1 MPQNFLS
8 PQRDQP
14 FLLPVDMREWL
25 PEDDLV
31 FIVLDAVA
39 AVDLGEFRRRY
50 RADGH
55 GRAASGPEMMVAL
68 LLYGYCQGER
78 SSRVI
83 EKRCLR
89 DVAYRVIAGGL
100 HPDHATIA
108 RFRARH
114 EKALGGLF
122 SQVLRLLAA
131 EGMVSLG
138 LLSLDGTKLAGNAAQ
153 KANRTLPQ
161 IEKILAE
168 AAAADAADDAAEGDS
183 PQPATPRT
191 LARRAERRERLARAR
206 DRLAAEDKA
215 RREAQRAKQQAWEQ
229 AAAAGKRRGH
239 RPGDEPR
246 ANRAGTEPRAN
257 ITDPDVRVMRNQKG
271 YVAGYNGQAVV
282 TADQVIVGAMLSQHP
297 VDRTLLHPLLDT
309 CREQLTEAGIRP
321 RLRTV
326 LADSGYASEET
337 FARADADGLR
347 LLAPLAKDP
356 GKDPGRRRGR
366 APRRTRHLDQYPA
379 TARAV
384 RRLRHPRGR
393 EDYKMRA
400 RTVEPVFGQLKTCQE
415 LTTMSRRGHT
425 ACESEWLLACAA
437 HNLRKLHRHRLE
449 G

>member
-1 MPQNFLS
+1 MPQNFLY

-14 FLLPVDMREWL
+14 LLLPADMREWL
-25 PEDDLV
+25 PEDDLAYV
-31 FIVLDAVA
+31 LLDAVA
-39 AVDLGEFRRRY
+39 ALDLGGFRRRY

-83 EKRCLR
+83 EKRCVR
-89 DVAYRVIAGGL
+89 DVGYRVITGGL
-100 HPDHATIA
+100 RPDHATIA

-114 EKALGGLF
+114 QEALGGLF

-138 LLSLDGTKLAGNAAQ
+138 TISLDGTKLAGNASQ

-161 IEKILAE
+161 IDKLLAE
-168 AAAADAADDAAEGDS
+168 AAAADAAEDARLGDAL
-183 PQPATPRT
+183 QEPAPRA
-191 LARRAERRERLARAR
+191 LARRAERRARLAAAR
-206 DRLAAEDKA
+206 DRLAAEDQA
-215 RREAQRAKQQAWEQ
+215 RRDAQRARQEAWDA
-229 AAAAGKRRGH
+229 AAAAGKRGGR
-239 RPGDEPR
+239 RPGDEPPR
-246 ANRAGTEPRAN
+246 PNRNNTEPRAN

-271 YVAGYNGQAVV
+271 YLAGYNGQLVV
-282 TADQVIVGAMLSQHP
+282 TGGQVIIGAMLSQHP
-297 VDRTLLHPLLDT
+297 VNRTLLHPLLDT
-309 CREQLTEAGIRP
+309 CRQQLTEAGIRP
-321 RLRTV
+321 KLRTV
-326 LADSGYASEET
+326 PADAGYASEET

-356 GKDPGRRRGR
+356 ARRYVRTPQRARHPGKF
-366 APRRTRHLDQYPA
+366 PA
-379 TARAV
+379 TARAR

-393 EDYKMRA
+393 DDYKLRA
-400 RTVEPVFGQLKTCQE
+400 RTVEPVFGQLKTCQKV
-415 LTTMSRRGHT
+415 TMMSRRGLA

-449 G
+449 D

>member
-1 MPQNFLS
+1 MPQNFLC

-14 FLLPVDMREWL
+14 MLMPVDMREWL
-25 PEDDLV
+25 PEDDLAFV
-31 FIVLDAVA
+31 VLDAVA
-39 AVDLGEFRRRY
+39 TLDLGEFRSRY

-55 GRAASGPEMMVAL
+55 GRAAFDPEMMVAL

-83 EKRCLR
+83 EKRCVR

-100 HPDHATIA
+100 YPDHATIA

-114 EKALGGLF
+114 ETALGGLF

-168 AAAADAADDAAEGDS
+168 AAAVDTAEDAAEARN
-183 PQPATPRT
+183 PQPATPRA
-191 LARRAERRERLARAR
+191 LARRAERRDRLARAR

-215 RREAQRAKQQAWEQ
+215 RREAQRARQEAWDA

-297 VDRTLLHPLLDT
+297 VDRTLLHPLLDQ
-309 CREQLTEAGIRP
+309 CRDQLAAAGIRP
-321 RLRTV
+321 KLRTV
-326 LADSGYASEET
+326 LADSGYVSEENFT
-337 FARADADGLR
+337 RADQDKLR

-356 GKDPGRRRGR
+356 GRPGGR
-366 APRRTRHLDQYPA
+366 PAKRARHLDQYPA
-379 TARAV
+379 TARAI
-384 RRLRHPRGR
+384 RRMRHPRGP
-393 EDYKMRA
+393 EDCKLRA
-400 RTVEPVFGQLKTCQE
+400 RTVEPVFGQLKTCQK
-415 LTTMSRRGHT
+415 LTMMSRRGLA
-425 ACESEWLLACAA
+425 ACESEWLLACTA
-437 HNLRKLHRHRLE
+437 HNLRKLHRHRVE

>member
-1 MPQNFLS
+1 MPQNFLC

-14 FLLPVDMREWL
+14 MLMPVDMREWL

-31 FIVLDAVA
+31 FVVLDAVA
-39 AVDLGEFRRRY
+39 TLDLDGFRRRY

-83 EKRCLR
+83 EKRCVR
-89 DVAYRVIAGGL
+89 DVAYRVICGGL
-100 HPDHATIA
+100 HPGHATIA

-114 EKALGGLF
+114 EEALGGLF

-168 AAAADAADDAAEGDS
+168 AAAADASDDAAEGDN

-191 LARRAERRERLARAR
+191 LARRAERQERLARAR
-206 DRLAAEDKA
+206 DRLAAEDQA
-215 RREAQRAKQQAWEQ
+215 RRDAQRAKQEAWEA
-229 AAAAGKRRGH
+229 AAAAGKPRGRR
-239 RPGDEPR
+239 PADEPR

-257 ITDPDVRVMRNQKG
+257 ITDPDVRVMRNQEG

-282 TADQVIVGAMLSQHP
+282 TAQQVIVGAMLSQHP

-309 CREQLTEAGIRP
+309 CREQLTQAGIRP
-321 RLRTV
+321 ELRTV
-326 LADSGYASEET
+326 LADSGYVSEDN
-337 FARADADGLR
+337 FARADQDKLR

-356 GKDPGRRRGR
+356 DRTRGR
-366 APRRTRHLDQYPA
+366 PAKRARHLDQYPA
-379 TARAV
+379 TARAI

-393 EDYKMRA
+393 EDYKLRA
-400 RTVEPVFGQLKTCQE
+400 RTAEPVSGQLKTCQK
-415 LTTMSRRGHT
+415 LTTMSRRGLI